1 MSDARRIRV
10 DAHSHCEH
18 SRDSRTPVA
27 VQAAAVRRAGLDV
40 VCATDH
46 DTIDGAL
53 RLREIADGFRVIVG
67 EEVTS
72 RDGDIVGLFLERA
85 VPRGLSAEETMARIH
100 DQGGL
105 VSVPHPFS
113 RNRLNHIRRD
123 ALERTAGAIDL
134 VEVWNARELTAGE
147 NARAKAWAAARG
159 IPGVAGSDAHRSFEL
174 GHAWLEMDDFTDRAA
189 FLAATRAGTVH
200 GRLTGV
206 LVHVLTRY
214 DKVMNRIAP
223 RVPSAR

>member
-1 MSDARRIRV
+1 M
-10 DAHSHCEH
+10 HTHCEH

-27 VQAAAVRRAGLDV
+27 VQAAAIRRARLDV

-53 RLREIADGFRVIVG
+53 RLREQADGFRVVVG

-72 RDGDIVGLFLERA
+72 RDGDLIGLFLERA
-85 VPRGLSAEETMARIH
+85 VPRGLSAEETIARIH

-123 ALERTAGAIDL
+123 ALERTAGMVDL
-134 VEVWNARELTAGE
+134 VEVFNARELTGAENRRAG
-147 NARAKAWAAARG
+147 AWALERG
-159 IPGVAGSDAHRSFEL
+159 IVGAAGSDAHRTFEL
-174 GHAWLEMDDFTDRAA
+174 GHAWLEMDDFVDRDT
-189 FLAATRAGTVH
+189 FLASARGGTVH

-214 DKVMNRIAP
+214 DKLMNKLAP
-223 RVPSAR
+223 RVPSAA

>member
-1 MSDARRIRV
+1 M
-10 DAHSHCEH
+10 HTHCEH

-27 VQAAAVRRAGLDV
+27 VQAAAIRRAGLDV

-53 RLREIADGFRVIVG
+53 RLRELAGGFRVIVG
-67 EEVTS
+67 EEITS
-72 RDGDIVGLFLERA
+72 RDGDLVGLFLERA
-85 VPRGLSAEETMARIH
+85 VPRGLSAEETIARIH

-113 RNRLNHIRRD
+113 RNRLNHIRRE
-123 ALERTAGAIDL
+123 ALERTAGLVDF
-134 VEVWNARELTAGE
+134 VEVFNARELTGAE
-147 NARAKAWAAARG
+147 NRSAAAWAAAHG
-159 IPGVAGSDAHRSFEL
+159 IVGAAGSDAHRAFEL
-174 GHAWLEMDDFTDRAA
+174 GHAWIEMDDFADRDG
-189 FLAATRAGTVH
+189 FLAAARGGTVH

-214 DKVMNRIAP
+214 DKLMNKVAP
-223 RVPSAR
+223 RTRSAA